1 MEQTEQLVKLELS
14 IGQTNLLL
22 KALSKLPLEEVLTTF
37 VIIKQ
42 SAEEQLKPEVKVEEK
57 KKD

>member
-1 MEQTEQLVKLELS
+1 MEQTVKLELS
-14 IGQTNLLL
+14 LAQTNLLL

-42 SAEEQLKPEVKVEEK
+42 SAEEQLKPEVKVEEEK
-57 KKD
+57 N

>member
-1 MEQTEQLVKLELS
+1 MEQTVKLELS
-14 IGQTNLLL
+14 LAQTNLLL

-37 VIIKQ
+37 VTIKQ